1 MAKNGFLDYNDKAGV
16 MNSLVRKNQR
26 TKRNLDRNVGVV
38 IDCDEI
44 TISIYPPPR
53 EHGRAHCHVRSKKSI
68 KTKGS
73 REEIFP
79 ELKIYLDA
87 SELIV
92 VTKGF
97 SRRDI
102 KIIGEIIFNDPKNG
116 DISNDT
122 YLQLVWEKLHGQL

>member
-1 MAKNGFLDYNDKAGV
+1 MAIDGFLEYDEKAGV
-16 MNSLVRKNQR
+16 MNSLVGKNQR

-68 KTKGS
+68 KTKG
-73 REEIFP
+73 
-79 ELKIYLDA
+79 
-87 SELIV
+87 
-92 VTKGF
+92 F
-97 SRRDI
+97 SKRDI
-102 KIIGEIIFNDPKNG
+102 KIIGEIIFNDPVNG
-116 DISNDT
+116 DISNDS